1 MLEMRVYAMWG
12 SKTPAEDVFHRW
24 RGDGENKSKKKVNVY
39 YVFLLHF
46 S

>member
-1 MLEMRVYAMWG
+1 MLEMSVYAMWG
-12 SKTPAEDVFHRW
+12 SKTPADVFHW
-24 RGDGENKSKKKVNVY
+24 QRGEGKNKSKKKVNLY